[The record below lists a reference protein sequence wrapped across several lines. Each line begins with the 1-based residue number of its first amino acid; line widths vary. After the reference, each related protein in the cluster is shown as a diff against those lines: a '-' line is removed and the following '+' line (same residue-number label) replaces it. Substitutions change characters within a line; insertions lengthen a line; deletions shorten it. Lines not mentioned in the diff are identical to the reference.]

1 MQKSMVAAFLLPL
14 LVLIPVSA
22 YAQAQSPPL
31 GENFPSGMTISDDG
45 TEVYVV
51 DNTGI
56 IRLDLS
62 SAFDITS
69 ATVHPR
75 QSFTSATTFGVQAVA
90 ISNDGNR
97 IFLGTNTFSAPE
109 VVQVPVLA
117 SRSIGTP
124 SNPPN
129 CCEFRAAGMT
139 ISRDGM
145 WLITG
150 GDGPGIAS
158 YELST
163 AFDISSG
170 VTQNSTSAQP
180 ASFHGASISND
191 GTSLFTINGATV
203 RQYALS
209 TPYVVSSI
217 NTTPVD
223 TFDIGISGF
232 IARDM
237 DFSSDGTEMYV
248 LDSGNDLIYQYP
260 LAAPFTL
267 DIRMPDPPDVT
278 ITASDGTND
287 LANGTATSSSS
298 LTFTVQFSED
308 VTGFADTDIVLSG
321 TADGGNPRIVAG
333 SFTEVNAA
341 QYTFE
346 VIRGFSVGTV
356 IISIDAGAA
365 SSVSGGIDSL
375 AAPTFT
381 AIIGP
386 DNTPPTVTISSTQVT
401 ESTVTNLVTANFTAT
416 FSEPIDASTFT
427 AGDISAS
434 GDSSSHSVMNIERE
448 NDITYDFQ
456 VVHSA
461 ADQNISIFVL
471 SGSFED
477 VNGNANAAASESFQY
492 DFANAPV
499 TPPAGTMPPVIILPI
514 IQSQYVINEELSLQF
529 GQVSGRPAAEFTFP
543 GSPPLAAET
552 NTGSFIWTP
561 NAAGTFSFNVTA
573 TNTGGSDTE
582 PIILRVVN
590 SITPFVAG
598 ELAPDATFDRPFG
611 DDPNAIQFS
620 NDGLHMF
627 VLESADSDI
636 TRYTTI
642 TPFDFANTTSDINSD
657 ITLDFESSVPRSLS
671 ATDLEFSN
679 DGRTMILMD
688 LFSGTLY
695 EYALDAPYVLD
706 PRTQVNTHTLTDLSS
721 QRPTGFTISSD
732 GTKLFA
738 VAGTASVNSQV
749 HEHTLAIPFS
759 VSDVTYNRSLNLGSN
774 PATPQDVAFYNS
786 TAMLVVGADG
796 ALHEYAV
803 NPSSIS
809 YSGISQTIPTV
820 GPSSMVV
827 ADNGL
832 HLFVLDNTVDDIFRY
847 SVVSGSFTTEIDSN
861 PPGATTADG
870 IASFNVEFGNPVTGF
885 DLDDINVASSTG
897 VHVPSNLVMI
907 NGTHYTFDVLRG
919 PADATIT
926 VMIPANAVGN
936 NMASNSY
943 TVDLEFDFSADYDL
957 SGFEPRTIANTLDID
972 FSRSGGLMFILNG
985 GDTDTIHRYNLGTD
999 FDITT
1004 APATPDQTFTVTRDP
1019 DPRSIEF
1026 SADRLKMFV
1035 LGADDIIDAYVLDS
1049 PFSISPNPVY
1059 DGESLSVASVT
1070 TNTQGIE
1077 FSRDGLYM
1085 YVIESGGSSN
1095 IFGFP
1100 LATAFNVTSGSADNF
1115 ERSPILADPFS
1126 IAMVISD
1133 DGTAMYT
1140 LGTHNFHSTRV
1151 LDLYSFGVA
1160 YDVSTLS
1167 LVASQPVVNFAT
1179 RGMTFTPDFESL
1191 YIVGNAPQNRIFE
1204 YALNTGPPVLED
1216 LDFVFT
1222 EDVDVSSSTPIPVSE
1237 PDGTVQAFR
1246 LESDA
1251 PDWMSI
1257 GAATGQLSGV
1267 VPQDNSP
1274 DFRAEDTPARCTI
1287 DGSVSFTVT
1296 VSDDNFRDINQPEFP
1311 DGTLDNVNRTYT
1323 VGIMNNERSPNALPT
1338 VVDGLGI
1345 PIATNARVLDLAMHT
1360 SDADAEDIL
1369 TYSNIRSDV
1378 NAAIDSTSL
1387 QITSEGLATFRTT
1400 GAGGVA
1406 NISYDVCDG
1415 SSLATLMVNTQSAPP
1430 ALEIIPAQSINE
1442 GQTLNSLQL
1451 YILSHTESPIDRGTI
1466 PVVTGELGIP
1476 LSVINFSRVVDL
1488 QNLDLQTI
1496 QELVASGADPLQ
1508 FNDTTGVIFID
1519 GFQIVSQTINEETDA
1534 RTRHTIPDTFVTT
1547 GIQSDPIQITYTFA
1561 LQDGSMFS
1569 GIFDITVNK
1578 TDAAPIST
1586 LPAGYIVDSSD
1597 ADTTVM
1603 LNEFFTDPEG
1613 DDIIYTVTNP
1623 DPEFADVTITGDILS
1638 IDPVSSGIVAAE
1650 LCATSQATGVPNA
1663 ATCETIT
1670 VTVRD
1675 IETTESGIFLDSS
1688 IIVNHDLLDEDV
1700 VLNWDDFAIDPRVAF
1715 NHIIITADNA
1725 DATGEIRIN
1734 QTDPATLVPELTSN
1748 GTTVQIRVFPSNG
1761 SGSISYN
1768 PTSDFTTPT
1777 DSVTFTAVLHGPT
1790 IIPSTGVVVGDII
1803 PLVHDSLIV
1812 NYTIVTRNTDAAPGE
1827 LHSGLKFGPRNAVND
1842 RFAIPL
1848 NDLFVDNDN
1857 SRPRLDV
1864 AITAQSNQALSA
1876 NIVGDRLI
1884 VTPPGPGCNCQTR
1897 FTFAL
1902 DDGVNLPQSEQLLF
1916 RFESDPTGTVPLG
1929 FPQSPVGRLFL
1940 PPGFEPFL
1948 LNLPDLVARGDAA
1961 FAEHVTIS
1969 NVQLPEDGSGAR
1981 DNSHITAT
1989 RLNATHYQ
1997 IAPGTNDVIGFE
2009 FITFDVRFTDDPVD
2023 VTVFTSYRLE
2033 FDDAPVAQL
2042 VLDETPP
2049 TVTIT
2054 STDVEDRGETTLDV
2068 ATFRAEF
2075 SERIVASTFTEDD
2088 ITFVGP
2094 PGVHMATNVA
2104 RVNNLVYSFQIDS
2117 EDIEANLIIRIDAGA
2132 FTDLQG
2138 NLNEASTAPY
2148 SFTFVTTPTV
2158 NVTSD
2163 DVEHEGTANLETI
2176 RFMAEFSEPVTQF
2189 SVDEIIVDST
2199 APAGTHKA
2207 SNLLPAT
2214 GQADTFTFDVQRNGT
2229 DGTINVSI
2237 PEGAAV
2243 DVDRTPHGNAASEV
2257 RTATFAAGLPPVIIL
2272 PVISHQYV
2280 VDGPISLQFGLVSGR
2295 SATLALDGAPA
2306 SAAITP
2312 GGAFTWTPDT
2322 VGNVEFN
2329 VVATGP
2335 SNTDVEP
2342 VTLRIVDD
2350 VRTLTLNNTLV
2361 FDQTFERSTAGDTP
2375 RNVDFSRNGTLMFIM
2390 EANDRDIT
2398 TYSTSGTPFVFAN
2411 TTGNPNSD
2419 IVRGPV
2425 AVLPGTTEPSD
2436 AEFSNDGRT
2445 MFVLGT
2451 PRSLHE
2457 YSMDSPY
2464 DVESLSL
2471 VNSHRLTGISG
2482 GIVGFTLSSDGTKLF
2497 VLGGATSDISV
2508 YEFALGVPFSLS
2520 DVSSSGASVVL
2531 IDAEPRNLTFPN
2543 DLAFRSDGTS
2553 MFVIGGFAGRF
2564 HEYALGAPFSIL
2576 SGVTYVDN
2584 SVAFHPQ
2591 TGNVNGLRITA
2602 DNQHMFTLGSSSDS
2616 GDVDNVF
2623 GFSLPEIIIPTVT
2636 INSATPEDATVDG
2649 IAAFNATFSE
2659 SVSGL
2664 EASDIIISSS
2674 AGVHVVSNF
2683 RTDDNTVF
2691 DFDVLRGATDAI
2703 ITVSIPAGA
2712 AQNAIN
2718 VGNTASNTYSVNL
2731 ILTTPSI
2738 DYAPTTS
2745 HSGTYSLPTDLA
2757 FSSNGTLLFVV
2768 ETGTNDR
2775 ILQYDLGTAFDVS
2788 SRSDDFTAEFF
2799 VGSADNSPN
2808 GVEFSNNGQRMFII
2822 GTQND
2827 RIHEYI
2833 LDAPYAMPS
2842 SPTDPDRSFPATG
2855 FLPDSFPEGLDF
2867 SSDGRYMYMTG
2878 AQNDRIFG
2886 YELGSPFLLG
2896 SITKPPVFSDLTVGR
2911 PTGSEITDDG
2921 SILYVLDEQG
2931 RNGFRNL
2938 FVYSLGTAHDVSDLT
2953 LLETRPLAGV
2963 QLTEMEFGS
2972 DSRTLYVTERTG
2984 NGILA
2989 FAVNTALPELGALNF
3004 GFTEDS
3010 DVSEL
3015 APVPGSDD
3023 DPGAVL
3029 EYSLSNHPGWL
3040 SIDSATGQLSGIVP
3054 QDNSP
3059 LFDSMDT
3066 PARCFEQGSVEFT
3079 VTVSDDGFDSD
3090 NTDDVSRD
3098 YTVSVFNNARSPND
3112 LPSNVNNMDIPL
3124 ARTATQLDLSLY
3136 TSDTDAEDTLTY
3148 SFAGLAGNAIT
3159 PDSLAIDSDTGL
3171 ATFTSTGN
3179 TGTATIDYLV
3189 CDGSH
3194 LSSLQVTT
3202 ASATQPSISFDDI
3215 TRNILVG
3222 TSLTV
3227 TAQEIRDLITFDAP
3241 NEEAFHFPAD
3251 QPDDIP
3257 GNSFEHHNT
3266 GRGMTD
3272 ADGIPDEI
3280 EIFISDTA
3288 GQTVQNFIGTQTATF
3303 IAELRATATS
3313 IAMNPGEQA
3322 IDNNGV
3328 ETGDAVVGDVVERA
3342 SNTFTLV
3349 TSAPV
3354 IGNHSETFAPG
3365 QTVRIPFPITP
3376 TDADYTVVLDQDA
3389 RDMLNVLGLRTG
3401 DITNQNPGNLAL
3413 SGTIPD
3419 DIVSSGNAT
3428 RDFIIPYEV
3437 RIEDSETL
3445 LEFENSLYIRIA
3457 DTITIGPTDV
3467 LDGGYE
3473 IAHSMLGPPDNAT
3486 FTAVSYMTV
3495 IDTGGDLITIVSDDG
3510 EGVNEML
3517 RFVMVN
3523 EEHTCADLAGNTV
3536 TMTTTGTDA
3545 DGNTAVMTNTIVFG
3559 ECPSS
3564 GSDDSR
3570 WKTKATFGT
3579 SYTTGLKS
3587 VDCGY
3592 SMDNTCRDVTDYHVD
3607 YLRESIETDSLHD
3620 FTLKTSAPNG
3630 LRSLGIAFG
3639 VPSIGSSLNA
3649 AEAQVDVT
3657 LERDYTLN
3665 STYKIT
3671 DVSYTNENSVIG
3683 EDAGFSIHK
3692 SKCLPSD
3699 AESECVT
3706 LNIEGVQFREQ
3717 MYHAPFVIHAM
3728 DARGYVTIHYMN
3740 DGLLISGDSLNEAPT
3755 HDLTAKLAHQRDL
3768 AQLSLTRTDKLSDIW
3783 TDQFGYTW
3791 TKNSYGTWSYVEGP
3805 KIVVSPICDDPDK
3818 RVCNAFAQ
3826 KLAAYN
3832 VQMEELRDSLYGK
3845 AYTMPAFDDLHETL
3859 TIQDIDGDSR
3869 ERFLA
3874 DNDLLWLLE

>member
-1 MQKSMVAAFLLPL
+1 MQKSMLVAAFLLPL
-14 LVLIPVSA
+14 LVLIPISAHAQFPVSIA
-22 YAQAQSPPL
+22 PAGLPV
-31 GENFPSGMTISDDG
+31 GMTISNDG
-45 TEVYVV
+45 LRVYVAEPSEL
-51 DNTGI
+51 T
-56 IRLDLS
+56 RFTLTTP
-62 SAFDITS
+62 FDITS
-69 ATVHPR
+69 IVDAGIMQRFDPPTNNAQGVMVHNNGATVFLVSSGS
-75 QSFTSATTFGVQAVA
+75 QSRVITLPADPMTGELTLLIDPPDCCGGGNFDGG
-90 ISNDGNR
+90 ISRGGNW
-97 IFLGTNTFSAPE
+97 IFLGRDNG
-109 VVQVPVLA
+109 VVSYRLE
-117 SRSIGTP
+117 
-124 SNPPN
+124 NP
-129 CCEFRAAGMT
+129 
-139 ISRDGM
+139 
-145 WLITG
+145 
-150 GDGPGIAS
+150 
-158 YELST
+158 
-163 AFDISSG
+163 FDITDD
-170 VTQNSTSAQP
+170 V
-180 ASFHGASISND
+180 SFHGTFDTGHMGQGVSISND
-191 GTSLFTINGATV
+191 GTRLFTFFGTTV
-203 RQYALS
+203 SQYALS
-209 TPYVVSSI
+209 TPFHLNGTSS
-217 NTTPVD
+217 TPVD
-223 TFDIGISGF
+223 TFTSLIPF
-232 IARDM
+232 VNARGM
-237 DFSSDGTEMYV
+237 DFSTDGRTMYL
-248 LDSGNDLIYQYP
+248 LDTSGGDRMLQYALP
-260 LAAPFTL
+260 EPFTL
-267 DIRMPDPPDVT
+267 PTAMR
-278 ITASDGTND
+278 ITADAGGN
-287 LANGTATSSSS
+287 LANGASTAEPAI
-298 LTFTVQFSED
+298 TFNVQFSED
-308 VTGFADTDIVLSG
+308 VTGFVEEDIVLTG
-321 TADGGNPRIVAG
+321 TATDGNLIISEFTANPTDP
-333 SFTEVNAA
+333 SK
-341 QYTFE
+341 YTF
-346 VIRGFSVGTV
+346 VVGVGSIAGTV
-356 IISIDAGAA
+356 TVSIPEGAA
-365 SSVSGGIDSL
+365 IGANSHRSSASV
-375 AAPTFT
+375 P
-381 AIIGP
+381 
-386 DNTPPTVTISSTQVT
+386 
-401 ESTVTNLVTANFTAT
+401 FTAT
-416 FSEPIDASTFT
+416 FTQAVIP
-427 AGDISAS
+427 
-434 GDSSSHSVMNIERE
+434 
-448 NDITYDFQ
+448 
-456 VVHSA
+456 
-461 ADQNISIFVL
+461 
-471 SGSFED
+471 
-477 VNGNANAAASESFQY
+477 
-492 DFANAPV
+492 
-499 TPPAGTMPPVIILPI
+499 PPV
-514 IQSQYVINEELSLQF
+514 VI
-529 GQVSGRPAAEFTFP
+529 R
-543 GSPPLAAET
+543 
-552 NTGSFIWTP
+552 
-561 NAAGTFSFNVTA
+561 
-573 TNTGGSDTE
+573 
-582 PIILRVVN
+582 
-590 SITPFVAG
+590 SI
-598 ELAPDATFDRPFG
+598 
-611 DDPNAIQFS
+611 
-620 NDGLHMF
+620 
-627 VLESADSDI
+627 
-636 TRYTTI
+636 
-642 TPFDFANTTSDINSD
+642 
-657 ITLDFESSVPRSLS
+657 
-671 ATDLEFSN
+671 
-679 DGRTMILMD
+679 
-688 LFSGTLY
+688 
-695 EYALDAPYVLD
+695 
-706 PRTQVNTHTLTDLSS
+706 
-721 QRPTGFTISSD
+721 
-732 GTKLFA
+732 
-738 VAGTASVNSQV
+738 
-749 HEHTLAIPFS
+749 
-759 VSDVTYNRSLNLGSN
+759 
-774 PATPQDVAFYNS
+774 
-786 TAMLVVGADG
+786 
-796 ALHEYAV
+796 
-803 NPSSIS
+803 
-809 YSGISQTIPTV
+809 
-820 GPSSMVV
+820 
-827 ADNGL
+827 
-832 HLFVLDNTVDDIFRY
+832 
-847 SVVSGSFTTEIDSN
+847 
-861 PPGATTADG
+861 
-870 IASFNVEFGNPVTGF
+870 
-885 DLDDINVASSTG
+885 
-897 VHVPSNLVMI
+897 
-907 NGTHYTFDVLRG
+907 
-919 PADATIT
+919 
-926 VMIPANAVGN
+926 
-936 NMASNSY
+936 
-943 TVDLEFDFSADYDL
+943 
-957 SGFEPRTIANTLDID
+957 
-972 FSRSGGLMFILNG
+972 
-985 GDTDTIHRYNLGTD
+985 
-999 FDITT
+999 
-1004 APATPDQTFTVTRDP
+1004 PDQT
-1019 DPRSIEF
+1019 
-1026 SADRLKMFV
+1026 
-1035 LGADDIIDAYVLDS
+1035 
-1049 PFSISPNPVY
+1049 
-1059 DGESLSVASVT
+1059 
-1070 TNTQGIE
+1070 
-1077 FSRDGLYM
+1077 
-1085 YVIESGGSSN
+1085 
-1095 IFGFP
+1095 
-1100 LATAFNVTSGSADNF
+1100 
-1115 ERSPILADPFS
+1115 
-1126 IAMVISD
+1126 
-1133 DGTAMYT
+1133 
-1140 LGTHNFHSTRV
+1140 
-1151 LDLYSFGVA
+1151 
-1160 YDVSTLS
+1160 
-1167 LVASQPVVNFAT
+1167 
-1179 RGMTFTPDFESL
+1179 
-1191 YIVGNAPQNRIFE
+1191 
-1204 YALNTGPPVLED
+1204 
-1216 LDFVFT
+1216 
-1222 EDVDVSSSTPIPVSE
+1222 
-1237 PDGTVQAFR
+1237 
-1246 LESDA
+1246 
-1251 PDWMSI
+1251 
-1257 GAATGQLSGV
+1257 
-1267 VPQDNSP
+1267 
-1274 DFRAEDTPARCTI
+1274 
-1287 DGSVSFTVT
+1287 
-1296 VSDDNFRDINQPEFP
+1296 
-1311 DGTLDNVNRTYT
+1311 
-1323 VGIMNNERSPNALPT
+1323 
-1338 VVDGLGI
+1338 
-1345 PIATNARVLDLAMHT
+1345 
-1360 SDADAEDIL
+1360 
-1369 TYSNIRSDV
+1369 
-1378 NAAIDSTSL
+1378 
-1387 QITSEGLATFRTT
+1387 
-1400 GAGGVA
+1400 
-1406 NISYDVCDG
+1406 
-1415 SSLATLMVNTQSAPP
+1415 
-1430 ALEIIPAQSINE
+1430 INE

-1488 QNLDLQTI
+1488 ENLDLQSI

-1508 FNDTTGVIFID
+1508 FNDTTGIIFVD
-1519 GFQIVSQTINEETDA
+1519 GFQIVSRTIDADTDEETI
-1534 RTRHTIPDTFVTT
+1534 HTIPDTFVTT
-1547 GIQSDPIQITYTFA
+1547 GIQSDPIPITYTFA

-1578 TDAAPIST
+1578 TGATLIST

-1597 ADTTVM
+1597 EDTTVM
-1603 LNEFFTDPEG
+1603 LNDFFTDPEG
-1613 DDIIYTVTNP
+1613 GDIIYTVTNP
-1623 DPEFADVTITGDILS
+1623 DPEIVDLSITGDILS

-1650 LCATSQATGVPNA
+1650 LCATSQVTGVPNA
-1663 ATCETIT
+1663 ITCETIT

-1688 IIVNHDLLDEDV
+1688 INVNHDLLAEDV

-1812 NYTIVTRNTDAAPGE
+1812 NYTIVNRNNDAAPGE

-1864 AITAQSNQALSA
+1864 TITGQSNQALSA
-1876 NIVGDRLI
+1876 SIVGDRLI

-1902 DDGVNLPQSEQLLF
+1902 DDGVNLVKNEQLLF
-1916 RFESDPTGTVPLG
+1916 RFESDPAGTVPLG

-1940 PPGFEPFL
+1940 TPGFEPFL

-1989 RLNATHYQ
+1989 RINATHYQ
-1997 IAPGTNDVIGFE
+1997 IAPGTNDFIGFE
-2009 FITFDVRFTDDPVD
+2009 FITFDVRFADDPVD

-2033 FDDAPVAQL
+2033 FDDAPVVQL

-2104 RVNNLVYSFQIDS
+2104 RVNDFVYSFQIDS

-2138 NLNEASTAPY
+2138 NLNEESTAPY
-2148 SFTFVTTPTV
+2148 SFTFVSIPTV
-2158 NVTSD
+2158 TITSD

-2189 SVDEIIVDST
+2189 LASEIIVDSTASAGTHRASNLLPATGPATIFTFDVQRNDAGGTINVSIPEGAAIDVDRTPHGNAASEVYTATFTEPDGPPRVTITGDVPDLGETLLDVANFNATFSEPIMESTFTLDDITFLGGSSEGYVPENLTRRTDLIYSFQIGIRDTEETLSIFIAAGAFMDLQGTANVAPAIPYLISFGIRPTVNVTSTDVEHEGTTNLETIRFMAEFSEPVSQFFIDEITVDST
-2199 APAGTHKA
+2199 APAGTHRA
-2207 SNLLPAT
+2207 SNFSPAT
-2214 GQADTFTFDVQRNGT
+2214 GQAATFAFDVQRNGT

-2237 PEGAAV
+2237 PEGIAM
-2243 DVDRTPHGNAASEV
+2243 DVDDSPQSNTASEV
-2257 RTATFAAGLPPVIIL
+2257 RTATFTAGLPPVIIL

-2295 SATLALDGAPA
+2295 PASFTLDGAPA
-2306 SAAITP
+2306 SAAITA

-2335 SNTDVEP
+2335 SNADVEP
-2342 VTLRIVDD
+2342 VTLRIVDA

-2361 FDQTFERSTAGDTP
+2361 FDQTFERSTAGDVP
-2375 RNVDFSRNGTLMFIM
+2375 RNVDFSRNGTLMFII
-2390 EANDRDIT
+2390 EFNDRDIT

-2436 AEFSNDGRT
+2436 TEFSNDGRT

-2471 VNSHRLTGISG
+2471 VNSHRLTGIDG

-2520 DVSSSGASVVL
+2520 DVSSSGAAVVL

-2584 SVAFHPQ
+2584 SVAFHGE

-2602 DNQHMFTLGSSSDS
+2602 DNQHMFTLGSSAT
-2616 GDVDNVF
+2616 GAVDNVF

-2738 DYAPTTS
+2738 DYAPTTT

-2921 SILYVLDEQG
+2921 SILYVLDEQAV
-2931 RNGFRNL
+2931 NGFRNL

-2972 DSRTLYVTERTG
+2972 DSRILYVTERTG

-2989 FAVNTALPELGALNF
+2989 FATNTALPELGDLNF

-3015 APVPGSDD
+3015 APIPGSDD

-3040 SIDSATGQLSGIVP
+3040 SIDSTTGQLSGIVP

-3066 PARCFEQGSVEFT
+3066 PARCFAQGSVEFT

-3112 LPSNVNNMDIPL
+3112 LPSNVNNLNIEL

-3159 PDSLAIDSDTGL
+3159 PNTLEIDSDTGL
-3171 ATFTSTGN
+3171 ATFTTTGN

-3202 ASATQPSISFDDI
+3202 VSATQPSILFADI
-3215 TRNILVG
+3215 TQRVLVG
-3222 TSLTV
+3222 HNSFIS
-3227 TAQEIRDLITFDAP
+3227 AQEFLERVTFDNP
-3241 NEEAFHFPAD
+3241 NGEELFFPEF
-3251 QPDDIP
+3251 QLPSPPGFPHHNP
-3257 GNSFEHHNT
+3257 GNGARESAQ
-3266 GRGMTD
+3266 RGFYPVQGTL
-3272 ADGIPDEI
+3272 DGDETLA
-3280 EIFISDTA
+3280 SR
-3288 GQTVQNFIGTQTATF
+3288 NFIGNQTWNF
-3303 IAELRATATS
+3303 IVELRATSESVTS
-3313 IAMNPGEQA
+3313 NPNDQA
-3322 IDNNGV
+3322 IDANGV
-3328 ETGDAVVGDVVERA
+3328 ETGDAVVGNVVERA
-3342 SNTFTLV
+3342 TNLYTL
-3349 TSAPV
+3349 T
-3354 IGNHSETFAPG
+3354 TFAP
-3365 QTVRIPFPITP
+3365 TVGNFSAIYSPGDTVDISFPITP
-3376 TDADYTVVLDQDA
+3376 GNVNYDLVLDA
-3389 RDMLNVLGLRTG
+3389 EAEEMLATLGLSHGNIMNR
-3401 DITNQNPGNLAL
+3401 NPSDLRL
-3413 SGTIPD
+3413 SGTIPLD
-3419 DIVSSGNAT
+3419 LVPSTNAT
-3428 RDFIIPYEV
+3428 VDYM
-3437 RIEDSETL
+3437 IEYMVHLRPGVS
-3445 LEFENSLYIRIA
+3445 
-3457 DTITIGPTDV
+3457 TITFPGTLNIRVSDV
-3467 LDGGYE
+3467 ITLDVAALE
-3473 IAHSMLGPPDNAT
+3473 TFSIPASSLGAPDNAT
-3486 FTAVSYMTV
+3486 FTGATYAPEL
-3495 IDTGGDLITIVSDDG
+3495 TGAGDDG
-3510 EGVNEML
+3510 EGNDLFEL
-3517 RFVMVN
+3517 MVVDV
-3523 EEHTCADLAGNTV
+3523 EGVQTVSLASTADEDYVCSDLADQRLTI
-3536 TMTTTGTDA
+3536 TTTTTGE
-3545 DGNTAVMTNTIVFG
+3545 DGSTAVTVTTIVFEPCSG
-3559 ECPSS
+3559 

-3570 WKTKATFGT
+3570 WKSKATFGT